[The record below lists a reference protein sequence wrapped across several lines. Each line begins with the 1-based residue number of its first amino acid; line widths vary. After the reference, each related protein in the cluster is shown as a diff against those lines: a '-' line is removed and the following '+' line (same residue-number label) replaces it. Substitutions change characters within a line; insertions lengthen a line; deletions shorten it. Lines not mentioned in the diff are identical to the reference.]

1 MDISYHVKKDTIVGA
16 AQTKLGLSYFIR
28 RVLDET
34 RCYSWNGWEF
44 SSHSTLYTVDVVI
57 LKTQVC
63 F

>member
-16 AQTKLGLSYFIR
+16 AQTKVGPSYFIR
-28 RVLDET
+28 ALDVT
-34 RCYSWNGWEF
+34 RCYSWNGCEF